1 MFVESTSTASSA
13 CRSGSVLRVAGVQ
26 LGEHLLVRR
35 HVALLDL
42 LAIAAAGAFL
52 RRSRQKD
59 LHRRVDQHPRADVP
73 AVDQHVRRRGDFALR
88 GHHAAANRR
97 PFGNGARRGGNLA
110 RADQVAHVLP
120 AQHRP
125 LRAVPIRHAHIRLAA
140 VRGDRLL
147 ILRVDP
153 VSEHVQRDGAIHRAR
168 VQMQNM
174 KPLRHL
180 IGDRGFP
187 RAHRAVDGNVHR
199 HISFPPVWLLVQ
211 PSFFYYTLQARFC
224 SSPRPDLGVILHF
237 YTHFDSFKSSCSTFC
252 SKSTFFSP
260 LYPIRMMC
268 YNGFA

>member
-13 CRSGSVLRVAGVQ
+13 CRSGSVSRFMSCAS
-26 LGEHLLVRR
+26 R
-35 HVALLDL
+35 AFS
-42 LAIAAAGAFL
+42 AAGAFL

-59 LHRRVDQHPRADVP
+59 LHRRVGQHPRADVP

-97 PFGNGARRGGNLA
+97 PFGDGARRGGNLA

-211 PSFFYYTLQARFC
+211 PVWLLVQPSFFYYTLQARFC

-237 YTHFDSFKSSCSTFC
+237 YTYFDSFKSSRSTFC

>member
-13 CRSGSVLRVAGVQ
+13 CRSGSVSRFMSCASRAFSSASTW
-26 LGEHLLVRR
+26 LVRR

-52 RRSRQKD
+52 RRGRQKD
-59 LHRRVDQHPRADVP
+59 LHRRVGQHPRADVP
-73 AVDQHVRRRGDFALR
+73 AIDQHVRRRGDFALR

-125 LRAVPIRHAHIRLAA
+125 LRTVPIRHAHIRLAA
-140 VRGDRLL
+140 ARGDRLL

-199 HISFPPVWLLVQ
+199 HISFPPYGCLFSRLFSIIRYKPASVQ
-211 PSFFYYTLQARFC
+211 VPARIWARF
-224 SSPRPDLGVILHF
+224 
-237 YTHFDSFKSSCSTFC
+237 STFIHI
-252 SKSTFFSP
+252 STVSNLFAP
-260 LYPIRMMC
+260 L
-268 YNGFA
+268 FA